1 MAQSAAK
8 ATEKPDASLSLYA
21 YDAMIIFGSSPENT
35 VPPVAMHR
43 IAPIFGSIS
52 ATEN

>member
-21 YDAMIIFGSSPENT
+21 YDAMIIFDL
-35 VPPVAMHR
+35 
-43 IAPIFGSIS
+43 
-52 ATEN
+52 